1 MTSELIIG
9 ISGKAE
15 HGKDTLADAINGE
28 LFQFARL
35 TRRNFADALKE
46 DAYEILVH
54 NLRHEGA
61 WRYRWLEDSPDG
73 PMTPLA
79 FINRLKS
86 DPTYGPTIRTFLQ
99 VYGATQ
105 RAGNPDYWIRRLME
119 WLEMHKA
126 TMARLTYQTRPAVY
140 YNGLIVS
147 DVRYPNEAEHIRAL
161 GGLVLRV
168 ERFNEDGTP
177 YQNRLSPLAQAHDSE
192 TALDDYPHFAYHISN
207 VSGFKIDVP
216 TEVLDYAT
224 SQPRAD
230 PTRP

>member
-35 TRRNFADALKE
+35 TRRNFADSLKE
-46 DAYEILVH
+46 DAYEFLVH

-61 WRYRWLEDSPDG
+61 WLYRWLEDSLDG
-73 PMTPLA
+73 PMTPLD
-79 FINRLKS
+79 FINSIKHIPQVRS
-86 DPTYGPTIRTFLQ
+86 FLQ
-99 VYGATQ
+99 HYGQAQ
-105 RAGNPDYWIRRLME
+105 RAGNPDYWIHRLME
-119 WLEMHKA
+119 WLKMHKA
-126 TMARLTYQTRPAVY
+126 AMARLTYQTQPPIH
-140 YNGLIVS
+140 YNGLIIS

-161 GGLVLRV
+161 GGMVLRV

-177 YQNRLSPLAQAHDSE
+177 YENRLSPEARAHDSE
-192 TALDDYPHFAYHISN
+192 TALDDYPHFAYHIRN

-230 PTRP
+230 PTRA